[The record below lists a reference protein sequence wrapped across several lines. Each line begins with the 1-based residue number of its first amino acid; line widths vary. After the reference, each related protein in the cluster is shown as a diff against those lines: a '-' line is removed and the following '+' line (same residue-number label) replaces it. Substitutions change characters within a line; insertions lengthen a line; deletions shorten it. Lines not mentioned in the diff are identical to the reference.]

1 MINGQPRRLEMF
13 SDDIRCNADTIN
25 YNSTLSKKEIPK
37 AFENVF
43 PVLVT
48 SQIVVTNMKIEKSN
62 GVENR
67 INR

>member
-1 MINGQPRRLEMF
+1 MLSHILPICLLCTF
-13 SDDIRCNADTIN
+13 KI
-25 YNSTLSKKEIPK
+25 YNSMLSKKEIPK